1 MLIRCSDNC
10 KFQEDG
16 FCGLKNIYSASVSS
30 NLNEIND
37 SGCLYYKP
45 KNSKKQIPDN
55 QKNVSQTT
63 QSNQERQKYF

>member
-16 FCGLKNIYSASVSS
+16 FCGLKNIYSATVTSS
-30 NLNEIND
+30 SSEIND
-37 SGCLYYKP
+37 SGCIYYKP
-45 KNSKKQIPDN
+45 KNQKNIN
-55 QKNVSQTT
+55 QKNTK

>member
-16 FCGLKNIYSASVSS
+16 LCGLKNIYSATVTSSV
-30 NLNEIND
+30 NEIND
-37 SGCLYYKP
+37 SGCIYYKP
-45 KNSKKQIPDN
+45 KNQRKQVPDN
-55 QKNVSQTT
+55 QKNVT

>member
-16 FCGLKNIYSASVSS
+16 LCGLKNIYSAAVASS
-30 NLNEIND
+30 ANEIND
-37 SGCLYYKP
+37 SGCIYYKP
-45 KNSKKQIPDN
+45 KNQRKQVPHN
-55 QKNVSQTT
+55 QKNVT